1 LKEFAIETQRHG
13 EEGEEKMSPNPRAI
27 LQPKDGTARSAATS
41 EILKELSQF
50 TETIIG
56 CAIEVHRQLGPGLL
70 EQTYEAALCIELQN
84 AGMNFVRQPIFPV
97 VYKGQTIG
105 EYRLDLIVQ
114 DSIVVEVKSVER
126 FDPIFESQV
135 LTYLRVTGKK
145 VGLLMNFNSRLLR
158 DGIKRYVL

>member
-1 LKEFAIETQRHG
+1 MTPNLK
-13 EEGEEKMSPNPRAI
+13 KI
-27 LQPKDGTARSAATS
+27 LQPSEKSTTASAVVTDM
-41 EILKELSQF
+41 LKPL
-50 TETIIG
+50 TEMIIG

-84 AGMNFVRQPIFPV
+84 ASMNFVRQPIFPV
-97 VYKGQTIG
+97 IYKGQPIG
-105 EYRLDLIVQ
+105 EYRLDLIVD
-114 DSIVVEVKSVER
+114 DSVVVEIKSVER